1 MKKVL
6 ITGVAGFIGSHVAKR
21 FLIEGYEVFGV
32 DDLSTGNI
40 QNVPERVSFIEGNLS
55 EIKVI
60 QSLPSESL
68 VIIHL
73 AGQSSGE
80 ISFDDPILDLNKN
93 VVSTLR
99 LIEYGIANR
108 APLMLYGSSM
118 SVYGNTATPNPSED
132 AICNPLSCYG
142 IGKLMSEKYLSIYAD
157 RLPSI
162 SMRMFNVYGP
172 GQDLSNLRQGMISI
186 YLAQAIANS
195 KIIIKG
201 STQRFRDFIYV
212 SDVAEIY
219 LKAAKTKTVQSN
231 ILNVGTGK
239 KTTVHDLIQLICNK
253 LPNILYTVDGQT
265 PGDQSGIFADCSR
278 LERQLGYNNYTNLND
293 GLDMFI
299 TWALKDRFIE
309 NSS

>member
-1 MKKVL
+1 MKKIL

-40 QNVPERVSFIEGNLS
+40 QNVPERVTFIEGNLS

-60 QSLPSESL
+60 KSLPSESL

-80 ISFDDPILDLNKN
+80 ISFDDPISDLNKN

-118 SVYGNTATPNPSED
+118 SVYGNPATPNPSED

-157 RLPSI
+157 QLPSI

-172 GQDLSNLRQGMISI
+172 GQDLSNLRQGMVSI

-201 STQRFRDFIYV
+201 SSQRFRDFIYV

-219 LKAAKTKTVQSN
+219 LKAAKIKTVQSN

-253 LPNILYTVDGQT
+253 LPNISYTVDGQT

-278 LERQLGYNNYTNLND
+278 LEKQLGYNNYTNLND

-299 TWALKDRFIE
+299 TWALKDRFTE